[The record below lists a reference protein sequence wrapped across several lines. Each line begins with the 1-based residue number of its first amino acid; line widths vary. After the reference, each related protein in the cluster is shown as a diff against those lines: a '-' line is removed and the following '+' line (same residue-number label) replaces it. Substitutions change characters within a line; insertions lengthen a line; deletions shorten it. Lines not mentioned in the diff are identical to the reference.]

1 MARRRCLMSS
11 IDTYKS
17 LLSFV
22 EFGRQFSEQ
31 QRVLDSRTDNK
42 ILLINDLQEFFK
54 RRSEIDMEYG
64 KSMDRLCDRFNE
76 RFQKQR
82 ANYGLGKWVL

>member
-1 MARRRCLMSS
+1 MLFITVYTELMFPTIHYFPS
-11 IDTYKS
+11 I
-17 LLSFV
+17 
-22 EFGRQFSEQ
+22 EFGRQFIEQ
-31 QRVLDSRTDNK
+31 QRILDSRTDNK

-82 ANYGLGKWVL
+82 ANYGLAK